1 MIPIQ
6 PVGMSNPS
14 FGFQNSAVELLL
26 AEYFL
31 AGDGD
36 LILDTLRFAL
46 CV

>member
-1 MIPIQ
+1 
-6 PVGMSNPS
+6 MSNPS
-14 FGFQNSAVELLL
+14 FGFQNSAVEEILL

-36 LILDTLRFAL
+36 LRLDTLRFAL